1 MRSRPDEGYDSRM
14 TLSLIDELEALL
26 AALEERKIDYAL
38 AGGLALAV
46 WGAARATKDI
56 DLLVRREDTE
66 VILEI
71 AAQRGFKLRALPLTF
86 RDGMELQRVTKIAG
100 RESLT
105 LDLLVVNANLEAVWN
120 GRQSVEGQR
129 GSFKVVSRQ
138 GLIQMKTAANRPQD
152 LADIERLLELDR

>member
-1 MRSRPDEGYDSRM
+1 MGM
-14 TLSLIDELEALL
+14 SLIDELEALL
-26 AALEERKIDYAL
+26 AALEERQVDYAL

-46 WGAARATKDI
+46 WGVARATKDI

-71 AAQRGFKLRALPLTF
+71 AAQRGFKLRALPMTF
-86 RDGMELQRVTKIAG
+86 RDGMELQRVTKIASG
-100 RESLT
+100 ESLT
-105 LDLLVVNANLEAVWN
+105 LDLLLVNANLEAVWN
-120 GRQSVEGQR
+120 GRQSVDGER

-152 LADIERLLELDR
+152 LADIERLLEQDR